1 VTEKIQAQQG
11 THELRTGG
19 QGRAIANQNGG
30 TPTEGNQVHRL
41 KVTRTTTESENG
53 DRKIIVRTTE
63 VDRQQQKRKIKLDP
77 N

>member
-30 TPTEGNQVHRL
+30 TPTEGNQVRRL
-41 KVTRTTTESENG
+41 KVTRTTESENG